1 VKWSGSDSQ
10 VQKEKNVN
18 ASNGDILSAGLCA
31 QREGRKVETWWLDA
45 SNHGRA
51 WPEPRRGRKWMV

>member
-1 VKWSGSDSQ
+1 M
-10 VQKEKNVN
+10 N